1 MASASA
7 PRLEPVDS
15 SALTRFA
22 IDGPLPDAR
31 SPFMHF
37 FFRRLAEEG
46 DGKRIFVA
54 RRVCRSWK
62 KFVDGMT
69 NVEYA
74 CIYAALC
81 SDPILANYMDRIRLP
96 DAFAAHSRE
105 MDPHHSFADLLKSEL
120 TQGGTSACVIDVLVW
135 VLLDHLAKLGIDAAC
150 SEPPHRFALV
160 YDLGLRG
167 YSYYAMYN
175 ASKERRARAVDVEGQ
190 LHRWWRK
197 TLERMQKVVQ
207 RTHEERNGGATE
219 QVKRAAKASV
229 RNFVDKMSS
238 IAFHGCRF
246 QNDVSFHEEGRRLVD
261 AWAWP

>member
-1 MASASA
+1 
-7 PRLEPVDS
+7 
-15 SALTRFA
+15 
-22 IDGPLPDAR
+22 
-31 SPFMHF
+31 MHF

-69 NVEYA
+69 NVEYG

-150 SEPPHRFALV
+150 SAAASFALLV
-160 YDLGLRG
+160 AQDGCVVGPWVPADIRHSREHVVCVTRDVMG
-167 YSYYAMYN
+167 P
-175 ASKERRARAVDVEGQ
+175 RRR
-190 LHRWWRK
+190 
-197 TLERMQKVVQ
+197 
-207 RTHEERNGGATE
+207 
-219 QVKRAAKASV
+219 
-229 RNFVDKMSS
+229 
-238 IAFHGCRF
+238 
-246 QNDVSFHEEGRRLVD
+246 
-261 AWAWP
+261 